1 MLFSKAQWVSRDY
14 DWGAVGRLGQMRI
27 AGIDLCRFLWG
38 KHRWSVHRSISKSDI
53 QRSGA
58 FFNLAVVMTSTSR
71 IPDHPWSYCKSPNSR
86 WQLQLSIRERICQQE
101 LVRVLGFAAK
111 VQFLPFF
118 EWQVCLICLW
128 IPTFSFPPLRFDSGQ
143 AMCSPLATSRSGE
156 IPAMGECNFSRI
168 YTEALALK
176 IHGLLWTTFWVHP
189 ALSNPSFQLDS
200 ELHGRQSDLHVV
212 WKKGCCA
219 QKSSIGDE
227 KVWLDGVEGLN
238 TGEKLPLSSRNW
250 DCRVT
255 GA

>member
-1 MLFSKAQWVSRDY
+1 MGEAR
-14 DWGAVGRLGQMRI
+14 
-27 AGIDLCRFLWG
+27 
-38 KHRWSVHRSISKSDI
+38 SVHRSVGLFLTWQLWWLAPAASQIIHEAKS
-53 QRSGA
+53 Q
-58 FFNLAVVMTSTSR
+58 
-71 IPDHPWSYCKSPNSR
+71 NSR

-212 WKKGCCA
+212 WKKGCFA

-238 TGEKLPLSSRNW
+238 SLPLSSRNW

-255 GA
+255 GAKNEQWVLMRSYNQAAQFGKWGYPKLAM